1 MRKTLKQSF
10 VKADYQ
16 CIKLAA
22 VFKAKNPFV
31 MQSNAST
38 NSKN

>member
-10 VKADYQ
+10 VKTDYQ

-22 VFKAKNPFV
+22 VLKARNPVV

-38 NSKN
+38 KSNN